1 MIFTHFKRITKT
13 GFINFWRNGF
23 LSFSAIVVITL
34 SLSVFGALIF
44 GSAFGRALLK
54 EVKNKVDINVYF
66 VLDSQETDILA
77 LKKTVENLPEVD
89 KVEYVSRDQVLAS
102 FKDKWKDNTL
112 ILQGLDEIGDNPFP
126 AVLNIKAK
134 EPSEYAGIAHFLDSK
149 SNSKDGTSIIEKIN
163 YNQNK
168 LIIDRLGRII
178 PAAEK
183 AGSIVAILFVL
194 VAIII
199 TFNTIRLIIFTSK
212 DEISVMKLVGASNL
226 YIRGP
231 FVVSGIMYGIFSGI
245 LTLLVMGGFAYYSDS
260 LLLKFF
266 ASGATTVTGVSS
278 DLYFTSALA
287 NFAPYFIQNFGQIFG
302 IIMGSGIVLGAIS
315 SYLSVKRYLRV

>member
-1 MIFTHFKRITKT
+1 MIFTHFKRITRT

-34 SLSVFGALIF
+34 SLGVFGALIF
-44 GSAFGRALLK
+44 SSAFGRALLQ

-66 VLDSQETDILA
+66 VLDAEEPDILT
-77 LKKTVENLPEVD
+77 LRKTVEALPEVE
-89 KVEYVSRDQVLAS
+89 KIEYVSREQALAE
-102 FKDKWKDNTL
+102 FKDKWKDNSL
-112 ILQGLDEIGDNPFP
+112 ILQGLEEIGNNPFP

-134 EPSEYAGIAHFLDSK
+134 EPSQYAGIATFLDSK
-149 SNSKDGTSIIEKIN
+149 NSLSQDGSNIVEKVN

-178 PAAEK
+178 PAVERT
-183 AGSIVAILFVL
+183 GSIIALLLVIVAIV
-194 VAIII
+194 I

-231 FVVSGIMYGIFSGI
+231 FVISGIMYGIFSGI
-245 LTLLVMGGFAYYSDS
+245 LTLVLLAAFAYYSDAIIMKFSGVQGAKDFS
-260 LLLKFF
+260 LLMNVF
-266 ASGATTVTGVSS
+266 SG
-278 DLYFTSALA
+278 YFL
-287 NFAPYFIQNFGQIFG
+287 QNFGQIFA
-302 IIMGSGIVLGAIS
+302 IIMGSGIILGAIS
-315 SYLSVKRYLRV
+315 SYLAVKRYLRV

>member
-23 LSFSAIVVITL
+23 LSFSAIVVLTL

-44 GSAFGRALLK
+44 GSAFGRALLA

-66 VLDSQETDILA
+66 VLDSQESDILS

-89 KVEYVSRDQVLAS
+89 KVEYVSRDQALAS

-149 SNSKDGTSIIEKIN
+149 VTNTKAGSNIVEKVN

-183 AGSIVAILFVL
+183 AGSIIAILFVL

-231 FVVSGIMYGIFSGI
+231 FVVSGIMYGVFSGI
-245 LTLLVMGGFAYYSDS
+245 FTLLVLGGFAYYSDVLILKFAGVQGAQDFS
-260 LLLKFF
+260 LLINVF
-266 ASGATTVTGVSS
+266 SS
-278 DLYFTSALA
+278 
-287 NFAPYFIQNFGQIFG
+287 YFIQNFGQIFA
-302 IIMGSGIVLGAIS
+302 IIMGSGIILGAIS